1 MTTLRNRLLITL
13 VLAAVITSALGTGV
27 ASARSYQ
34 RRTSPGA
41 NTAAASRPGM
51 GRFTGEPDPSG
62 SGAPTPPNIDKT
74 RVVIVT
80 SPGVWLVQRWLQW
93 KLQSP
98 DAQGRSRH

>member
-1 MTTLRNRLLITL
+1 
-13 VLAAVITSALGTGV
+13 
-27 ASARSYQ
+27 
-34 RRTSPGA
+34 
-41 NTAAASRPGM
+41 M